1 MNARKPLV
9 GNRERYLC
17 SRPFGLELR
26 PFKPGAYGDPAPLAE
41 YLPLLH
47 RAYTGRP
54 TCTLAVYRV
63 DPSAGS
69 SARPVAARA
78 DAADGSAKC
87 HWSRNVATHRA
98 RHRPRRTASLLTPS
112 PSITGSAAPQSTQ
125 SGEIDSGT
133 IRTRLYIG

>member
-1 MNARKPLV
+1 LNAQKPLV

-87 HWSRNVATHRA
+87 QWSRNVATHRA
-98 RHRPRRTASLLTPS
+98 RHRPRRTASLLTLHLRRSLVQPRRNRRNR
-112 PSITGSAAPQSTQ
+112 AKSTV
-125 SGEIDSGT
+125 GRFVHVCT
-133 IRTRLYIG
+133 